1 MQTTRNAGSPE
12 DRLSLAWNHVQSLL
26 KYTLIIFLTATMTGC
41 SVGKVTG
48 EQLEALSVQ
57 WELLANHFGEDDSCS
72 AAFTFYNRGDKELNG
87 EGWKIYFNQYTVEP
101 STMLAPELG
110 TVDYINGDFYRFTPG
125 PGFSIAPGDSLVFEY
140 SYHGILIKES
150 DAPVGLYF
158 VLNESKEDEWIAP
171 LANFVLKP
179 FEDYGKIFG
188 DPDFIRTIPTAES
201 RYEKNSL
208 LSPLELD
215 RMGRIIPSPY
225 LYSAGKGVFE
235 VLEET
240 GVYFDESLENEAEY
254 LVESFEQHFG
264 IRLEKKTGSGAPGSI
279 TLKTVPLSVNRVSGE
294 AHRLSVDSRQG
305 IQIEGNDAA
314 GVFYGIQSLLSL
326 IPADS
331 YGSKQSVIRVPEVGI
346 EDSPRFTYRG
356 FLLDV
361 ARNFQSKEAILKLI
375 DLLAL
380 YKVNILNLRLT
391 EDEGWRL
398 EIAGLHE
405 LTQVGARRGHTLD
418 DSRWLAPAFGSG
430 PFPRAEGSHGS
441 GYYSREDFKEIIAYA
456 AKRHIR
462 VVPEICFPSHAR
474 AAIKS
479 MEARYLHYM
488 EQGDQEAAEEFRL
501 VDPDDQSV
509 YVSAQRY
516 KDNIVCVGQESTY
529 HFYETVILDI
539 RRMYEEAGLNMSIFN
554 TGGDEVPVG
563 AWEES
568 PLCRDLLEAHPE
580 IQNTR
585 HLHAYFVERVL
596 DMLEPYGIT
605 VTGWE
610 EAVLLKDNDG
620 NIDINPD
627 LVGTAILPLVWDNTG
642 DNMDLGYRIANRGY
656 PIVICNVSNLYFDLA
671 YTTDPREPGLYWG
684 GFQDAI
690 DPYVLNPYN
699 VFYSTI
705 FDDYGRFR
713 PQPELP
719 SGMEQLETDAR
730 KNIIGIQA
738 QLWSETLKGQQMMEY
753 YLLPKLF
760 VYAEKAW
767 SKAPDWETEDDAT
780 RRTKQIQQGWNVLAN
795 RIGQH
800 EFTRLESLFGGSN
813 FRIPAPGAILEDGMV
828 HANTAFPGLIIRY
841 TTDGTNPGPESPIYL
856 APVETEGKTKLR
868 AFTPGG
874 QASWITEI
882 N

>member
-1 MQTTRNAGSPE
+1 MQTTRNTGSPVL
-12 DRLSLAWNHVQSLL
+12 RRSLAWNQAQNLL
-26 KYTLIIFLTATMTGC
+26 KYTVIIFLTGTMAGC
-41 SVGKVTG
+41 STGKVTG
-48 EQLEALSVQ
+48 EQLDALSVQ
-57 WELLANHFGEDDSCS
+57 WELLTNHFGEDDSCS

-101 STMLAPELG
+101 GTMLAPELG
-110 TVDYINGDFYRFTPG
+110 SVEYINGDFYCFLPST
-125 PGFSIAPGDSLVFEY
+125 GFSIAPGDSLVFEY

-158 VLNESKEDEWIAP
+158 VLNESKKDEWIAP
-171 LANFVLKP
+171 LSNFVLKP
-179 FEDYGKIFG
+179 FHDYGRIFG
-188 DPDFIRTIPTAES
+188 DTAFIQTIPTAES

-208 LSPLELD
+208 LSPLELT
-215 RMGRIIPSPY
+215 RTGSITPSPFT
-225 LYSAGKGVFE
+225 YSAGKGVFE

-240 GVYFDESLENEAEY
+240 GVYFDESLDKEAEY

-264 IRLEKKTGSGAPGSI
+264 IRLKKKTGSGAPGSI
-279 TLKTVPLSVNRVSGE
+279 TLKTLPVSVNRVNGE
-294 AHRLSVDSRQG
+294 AYRLSVGSRQG
-305 IQIEGNDAA
+305 IQIEGNDPA

-331 YGSKQSVIRVPEVGI
+331 YGSKQSRIRIPEVTI
-346 EDSPRFTYRG
+346 EDSPRFPYRG

-398 EIAGLHE
+398 EIAGLPE
-405 LTQVGARRGHTLD
+405 LTQLGARRGHTLD
-418 DSRWLAPAFGSG
+418 DSGWLAPAFGSG
-430 PFPRAEGSHGS
+430 PFPGAEGSHGS
-441 GYYSREDFKEIIAYA
+441 GYYTREDFKEIITYA

-479 MEARYLHYM
+479 MEARYHHYM

-501 VDPDDQSV
+501 VDPDDRSV
-509 YVSAQRY
+509 YISAQRY
-516 KDNIVCVGQESTY
+516 KDNIVCVALESSY
-529 HFYETVILDI
+529 HFYETVVRDI
-539 RRMYEEAGLNMSIFN
+539 RNMYEEAGLSLTIFN

-563 AWEES
+563 AWEGS
-568 PLCRDLLEAHPE
+568 PLCQEFLKVHPE
-580 IQNTR
+580 IENTR
-585 HLHAYFVERVL
+585 HLHAYFVERTL
-596 DMLEPYGIT
+596 EMLEKYDLK

-610 EAVLLKDNDG
+610 EAVLHKDNEG
-620 NIDINPD
+620 NIAINPE
-627 LVGTAILPLVWDNTG
+627 LVGTAIVPLVWDNTG
-642 DNMDLGYRIANRGY
+642 ENMDLGYRIANRGY
-656 PIVICNVSNLYFDLA
+656 PIVLCNVSNLYFDLA

-705 FDDYGRFR
+705 YDDYGRFR

-719 SGMEQLETDAR
+719 SGLEQLEATSR

-753 YLLPKLF
+753 YLPKLF
-760 VYAEKAW
+760 AYAEKAW
-767 SKAPDWETEDDAT
+767 SKAPAWEAEDDAIMRT
-780 RRTKQIQQGWNVLAN
+780 RQIHQGWNVLAN
-795 RIGQH
+795 RIGQY

-813 FRIPAPGAILEDGMV
+813 FRIPAPGAILEKGMI

-841 TTDGTNPGPESPIYL
+841 TSDGTDPDPESPVYL
-856 APVETEGKTKLR
+856 APVEAEGKIKLR

-874 QASWITEI
+874 QAGWITEI

>member
-1 MQTTRNAGSPE
+1 MVGVFS
-12 DRLSLAWNHVQSLL
+12 
-26 KYTLIIFLTATMTGC
+26 GC
-41 SVGKVTG
+41 SPGSVSG
-48 EQLEALSVQ
+48 EQLQMLSIE
-57 WELLANHFGEDDSCS
+57 WELLNNHFGENDSCS
-72 AAFTFYNRGDKELNG
+72 AAFTFYNRGDKEIDG
-87 EGWKIYFNQYTVEP
+87 EGWQIYFSQYTLEP
-101 STMLAPELG
+101 GSMLAPELG
-110 TVDYINGDFYRFTPG
+110 TVEYINGDFYRFIPG
-125 PGFSIAPGDSLVFEY
+125 PGFSIAPGDSLLIKY
-140 SYHGILIKES
+140 IYHGILIKES

-158 VLNESKEDEWIAP
+158 VLNESKKDEWIAP

-179 FEDYGKIFG
+179 FEDYGRIFG
-188 DPDFIRTIPTAES
+188 DPDFIRTIPTTES
-201 RYEKNSL
+201 RYARNSL
-208 LSPLELD
+208 LSTLDLD
-215 RMGRIIPSPY
+215 RIGRITPSPY
-225 LYSAGKGVFE
+225 LYSAGEGVFE

-254 LVESFEQHFG
+254 LVKSFEQQFG
-264 IRLEKKTGSGAPGSI
+264 IRLEKKSGSGAPGTI
-279 TLKTVPLSVNRVSGE
+279 ILKTAHLSVNKVSSE
-294 AHRLSVDSRQG
+294 AYRLRVDSQQG
-305 IQIEGNDAA
+305 IQIEGNDPA

-326 IPADS
+326 IPADA
-331 YGSKQSVIRVPEVGI
+331 YGSEQSRIRVPEINI
-346 EDSPRFTYRG
+346 EDSPRFPYRG

-361 ARNFQSKEAILKLI
+361 ARNFQSKESILKLI

-398 EIAGLHE
+398 EIEGLPE

-430 PFPRAEGSHGS
+430 PFPGAKDSHGS
-441 GYYSREDFKEIIAYA
+441 GYYSREDFKEIISYA
-456 AKRHIR
+456 AKRHIK

-479 MEARYLHYM
+479 MEARYHYYM
-488 EQGDQEAAEEFRL
+488 EQGNAEAAEEFRL
-501 VDPDDQSV
+501 VDPDDTSV
-509 YVSAQRY
+509 YISAQRY
-516 KDNIVCVGQESTY
+516 KDNIVCVGQESAY

-539 RRMYEEAGLNMSIFN
+539 RRMYEEAGLSMSIFN

-563 AWEES
+563 AWEGS
-568 PLCRDLLEAHPE
+568 PLCRELLEAHPE

-585 HLHAYFVERVL
+585 HLHAHFVERVL
-596 DMLEPYGIT
+596 DMLESYDMTI
-605 VTGWE
+605 TGWE
-610 EAVLLKDNDG
+610 EAVLHKDNEG
-620 NIDINPD
+620 NIAINPD
-627 LVGTAILPLVWDNTG
+627 LLGTAIVPLVWDNTG
-642 DNMDLGYRIANRGY
+642 DNLDLGNRIANRGY

-690 DPYVLNPYN
+690 DPFLLNPYN

-705 FDDYGRFR
+705 YDDYGQFR

-719 SGMEQLETDAR
+719 PGLEQLETDAR
-730 KNIIGIQA
+730 KNIIGIQG

-760 VYAEKAW
+760 AYAEKAW
-767 SKAPDWETEDDAT
+767 SKAPAWETEYDAA
-780 RRTKQIQQGWNVLAN
+780 RRTAQIHQGWNVLAN

-800 EFTRLESLFGGSN
+800 EFQRLEGLFGGSN
-813 FRIPAPGAILEDGMV
+813 FRIPAPGAILEKGII

-841 TTDGTNPGPESPIYL
+841 TTDGTDPGPESPVYL
-856 APVETEGKTKLR
+856 APVEAEGRTKLR
-868 AFTPGG
+868 AFTFGG
-874 QASWITEI
+874 KAGWITEI